1 MGLGRREKILLV
13 LYLTI
18 FLNSTGLGTS
28 NFLLPVYAE
37 TLGAS
42 YSDLGWM
49 GAFGNI
55 AYLVVTL
62 VTGYLLDRYERVN
75 LYLIFT
81 LLGSISVG
89 SFALTENITQLILAR
104 GLLGAFSATF
114 WVTASTLTADIAPPE
129 IVTRAMGRYNLAWIM
144 GFAVGPFFGGF
155 IINSY
160 GYQIFFYS
168 LSGLMLISLLII
180 SIRVKGKIS
189 LSKSIDNA
197 FSTTDSLRKVVFA
210 YLTLTPFTLVLG
222 IYMAIMPGHM
232 KVVGLTSASIGTLI
246 AMTNGVRGLSF
257 FNVERFVDWG
267 SRRSIFSAS
276 IFIFVSMYLVRD
288 AVSTLGFAVPLV
300 FYGVG
305 AGIITPVVL
314 DYITKRIPKSALGVA
329 MGIHEGVYGVGMC
342 FGPLIGGGIAEVYGT
357 HSLYTTLA
365 IVALTLLPLSWKM
378 TK

>member
-13 LYLTI
+13 LYITI

-314 DYITKRIPKSALGVA
+314 DYITKRIPKSALGAA